1 MVGYWLDVILCS
13 ITVGLE
19 LLGAIIIALLIQLIS
34 YRIFNFNIYKNID
47 KGLKKLDKYLTNL
60 LG

>member
-1 MVGYWLDVILCS
+1 MSYWLDVILCS

-19 LLGAIIIALLIQLIS
+19 VFGVIAIALLIQFIS
-34 YRIFNFNIYKNID
+34 YRFFNFNIYKNIN
-47 KGLKKLDKYLTNL
+47 KALNNLDKYLTNL